1 MNNQVTVYLMKGTKA
16 HSLACFRL
24 LFGFA
29 IFGTLIRFWLNGWI
43 EKLYIEPSFH
53 FTYFGFEWVQPLGS
67 ATYLLF
73 LFCGLCALSFAL
85 GFYYR
90 ISALGLFLSFT
101 YIELMDKTTYLNH
114 YYFVSVVMLMMVFL
128 PAQAVGSLDARRSP
142 SKERGTIYKWQVD
155 CLKFFVSIVYFYAGL
170 AKLNSDWLLE
180 AQPLATWLP
189 GRSDLPLLGR
199 YMEQSWMAYL
209 FSWGGVLYDLIIPF
223 FLWRKQTVY
232 YAFIGVCVFHV
243 LTLILFPIGVFP
255 WVMIISAVLFFPS
268 RIHEKSFIWFR
279 SLFGDAG
286 KKGCT
291 RPTQASSWRT
301 RSTGIALSVI
311 LLFQILFPFRFLC
324 YPGNVFW
331 HEQGFRFGWRV
342 MVMEKAGYAQFTVKD
357 PSSQKQWFVQ
367 NSDHLTAFQ
376 EKQMSFQPDFI
387 LEYAHYLKAFY
398 SRSAGHDDLEV
409 YVDAHVAL
417 NGRSSRL
424 YVKPDVDLTKCR
436 RGWRHKDWLL
446 EFDNSIYEL

>member
-1 MNNQVTVYLMKGTKA
+1 
-16 HSLACFRL
+16 
-24 LFGFA
+24 
-29 IFGTLIRFWLNGWI
+29 
-43 EKLYIEPSFH
+43 
-53 FTYFGFEWVQPLGS
+53 
-67 ATYLLF
+67 
-73 LFCGLCALSFAL
+73 
-85 GFYYR
+85 
-90 ISALGLFLSFT
+90 
-101 YIELMDKTTYLNH
+101 
-114 YYFVSVVMLMMVFL
+114 
-128 PAQAVGSLDARRSP
+128 
-142 SKERGTIYKWQVD
+142 
-155 CLKFFVSIVYFYAGL
+155 VYFYAGL

-189 GRSDLPLLGR
+189 GRSDLPVLGR

-209 FSWGGVLYDLIIPF
+209 FSWGGALYDLIIPF
-223 FLWRKQTVY
+223 FLWRKQTAY
-232 YAFIGVCVFHV
+232 FAFIGVCVFHV
-243 LTLILFPIGVFP
+243 LTFILFPIGVFP

-268 RIHEKSFIWFR
+268 RIHKKSFIWFR

-286 KKGCT
+286 KKSFT
-291 RPTQASSWRT
+291 RPTQVFSWRT

-324 YPGNVFW
+324 YPGNLFW

-357 PSSQKQWFVQ
+357 PSSQKQWLVQ

-387 LEYAHYLKAFY
+387 LEYAHYLEAFY
-398 SRSAGHDDLEV
+398 SRSVGHDDLEV